1 MNLHGIVS
9 GAVGAV
15 NPQTKAMLS
24 VSAGYVTADDG
35 TQVPAYLRPKA
46 VLLQIQALTGAD
58 LKQLDSLNI
67 QGSTQAVYVS
77 GDVEGVV
84 KPDNKGGDLLVFNH
98 QIWLTTAVLERWPD
112 WVKVAVI
119 RQMKP

>member
-15 NPQTKAMLS
+15 NPQIKAMLS
-24 VSAGYVTADDG
+24 VSAGNVVGPDFV
-35 TQVPAYLRPKA
+35 QVPAYLRPKA
-46 VLLQIQALTGAD
+46 VMIQVQALSGKD
-58 LKQLDSLNI
+58 LAQLDSLNI

-84 KPDNKGGDLLVFNH
+84 RPDNKGGDLLVFNH

-112 WVKVAVI
+112 WVKISIV
-119 RQMKP
+119 RQMAP

>member
-24 VSAGYVTADDG
+24 ISAGYVTSPDG
-35 TQVPAYLRPKA
+35 TQLPAYLRPKP
-46 VLLQIQALTGAD
+46 VLLQIQALTGPD
-58 LKQLDSLNI
+58 LKQLDNLNI

-84 KPDNKGGDLLVFNH
+84 KPDGKGGDLLVFNH

-112 WVKVAVI
+112 WVKIAVL
-119 RQMKP
+119 RQTKP